1 MLEGLPVEP
10 GQSYNIWRHC
20 HQNLMSE
27 IEGGIQDPD
36 IKFSALWSF
45 SDTDGSKKKL
55 SMISSTGNSPALAD
69 KILKHQFKIIG
80 LLRKEYEVNWDED
93 ENLPIE
99 RI

>member
-1 MLEGLPVEP
+1 MLEGLTVEP
-10 GQSYNIWRHC
+10 GQLYNIWWRHC

-27 IEGGIQDPD
+27 IKGGIQDPD

-69 KILKHQFKIIG
+69 KILKM
-80 LLRKEYEVNWDED
+80 
-93 ENLPIE
+93 
-99 RI
+99 

>member
-1 MLEGLPVEP
+1 
-10 GQSYNIWRHC
+10 
-20 HQNLMSE
+20 MSE

-36 IKFSALWSF
+36 IKISALWSF

-69 KILKHQFKIIG
+69 KILKLQFKIIG

-99 RI
+99 RIQHTELTSVYNM